1 MTEAATEGTAQV
13 RLPAFVGGET
23 RLQKGSGVELLRP
36 QDGSIRGLLVES
48 GESGV
53 DEAVADARRA
63 YLENRHVASH
73 QRAAWLQAGAAALR
87 EHAEAI
93 AAAISTDIGKPIRAA
108 LFEARR
114 GADLLE
120 GCAAAALD
128 IHGEV
133 LPLDAVPAGRG
144 LLGFT
149 RRVPYG
155 VVGAVTPFNA
165 PVNLV
170 LQKVGPAIAAG
181 NAIVVKPAP
190 MGTPVALRL
199 AEAMTAAGLPT
210 GLFNVVTGGRET
222 AAALAGHPGVDAVT
236 FTGGTEAGDALARAA
251 GAKRFAAELG
261 SNAANVVLA
270 DADVATAAK
279 KIAGAAF
286 EASGQQCI
294 SAQRVIVERPI
305 LAAFQEAFVAAAE
318 AMRVGP
324 IDDPDTDLGP
334 LVSAAAADRVMAM
347 VEDAVARGARCL
359 VEPRR
364 SGCVVSPGVLV
375 DVPRDARLWREE
387 VFGPIAVLT
396 PAADAEEA
404 LALANDSPF
413 GLQGAV
419 FTASLDAALRFSEAF
434 EVGSLW
440 VNEASR
446 FRLDMYPFGGV
457 KRSGFGREGVRYAVE
472 ELTQVRFTGIRS
484 GGAA

>member
-155 VVGAVTPFNA
+155 VVGGRNAVQRARQSCA
-165 PVNLV
+165 PKGRPGNRRW
-170 LQKVGPAIAAG
+170 QCDRRQAG
-181 NAIVVKPAP
+181 SDGNTRRPAP
-190 MGTPVALRL
+190 RRGDDR
-199 AEAMTAAGLPT
+199 
-210 GLFNVVTGGRET
+210 GG
-222 AAALAGHPGVDAVT
+222 
-236 FTGGTEAGDALARAA
+236 
-251 GAKRFAAELG
+251 
-261 SNAANVVLA
+261 
-270 DADVATAAK
+270 
-279 KIAGAAF
+279 
-286 EASGQQCI
+286 
-294 SAQRVIVERPI
+294 
-305 LAAFQEAFVAAAE
+305 
-318 AMRVGP
+318 
-324 IDDPDTDLGP
+324 
-334 LVSAAAADRVMAM
+334 AADRPVQ
-347 VEDAVARGARCL
+347 
-359 VEPRR
+359 RR
-364 SGCVVSPGVLV
+364 HRRP
-375 DVPRDARLWREE
+375 
-387 VFGPIAVLT
+387 
-396 PAADAEEA
+396 
-404 LALANDSPF
+404 
-413 GLQGAV
+413 
-419 FTASLDAALRFSEAF
+419 
-434 EVGSLW
+434 
-440 VNEASR
+440 
-446 FRLDMYPFGGV
+446 
-457 KRSGFGREGVRYAVE
+457 
-472 ELTQVRFTGIRS
+472 
-484 GGAA
+484 